1 VYSSNIISINGL
13 NIMVTLISVYFEYIK
28 ILVTYLIIYIFKMRM
43 KAKIY
48 GLKFLVVSQLQL
60 KMFSHK

>member
-1 VYSSNIISINGL
+1 MYSSNIISINGL